1 MKKILAFTLLS
12 FTSLLAKEYMAQI
25 KPYEMYEIKSQTSG
39 VVKFVN
45 KDLESKYIKNKELLI
60 KIDTKDEEIE
70 LAKQK
75 SSYSIQKEIV
85 KIKEQNYKAKN
96 RIKQLSLYDKNIE
109 KLSFLESK
117 KELTTT
123 AQTIKKLQN
132 DMDKKTF
139 DVQNRYVDTI
149 FVQKDE
155 YINIGDKLFNSY
167 DISKLKITLF
177 LSKNEIDTL
186 ESKALYIN
194 SKKSDFKVYK
204 VHKIKDE
211 NKISRYKVVFTKT
224 NENKNNYFFDK
235 VVKAELKWKK

>member
-235 VVKAELKWKK
+235 VVKAELK

>member
-39 VVKFVN
+39 IVKFVN

-96 RIKQLSLYDKNIE
+96 RIKQLSLYDKNTE

-123 AQTIKKLQN
+123 TQTIKKLQN

-139 DVQNRYVDTI
+139 DVQNRYVNTI

-186 ESKALYIN
+186 ESKSLYIN
-194 SKKSDFKVYK
+194 SKKSNFKVYK

-224 NENKNNYFFDK
+224 NKNKNNYFFDK
-235 VVKAELKWKK
+235 VVKAELK

>member
-75 SSYSIQKEIV
+75 SSYDIQKEIV

-96 RIKQLSLYDKNIE
+96 RIKQLSLYDKNNE

-117 KELTTT
+117 KELSNTL
-123 AQTIKKLQN
+123 QTIKKLEN
-132 DMDKKTF
+132 DLDKKTF
-139 DVQNRYVDTI
+139 DVQNRYVDTV
-149 FVQKDE
+149 FVEKDE
-155 YINIGDKLFNSY
+155 YINIGDKLFNAY

-177 LSKNEIDTL
+177 LSKNEIDSLDT
-186 ESKALYIN
+186 KTLYIN
-194 SKKSDFKVYK
+194 NKKSDFTVYK

-235 VVKAELKWKK
+235 VVKAELK

>member
-45 KDLESKYIKNKELLI
+45 KDLESKYIKNQELLI

-75 SSYSIQKEIV
+75 SSYEIQKEIV

-96 RIKQLSLYDKNIE
+96 RIKQLSLYDKNTE

-132 DMDKKTF
+132 DLNKKTF

-155 YINIGDKLFNSY
+155 YINIGDKLFNAY
-167 DISKLKITLF
+167 NISKLKITLF

-186 ESKALYIN
+186 NSKTLYIN
-194 SKKSDFKVYK
+194 NKKSDFKVYK

-211 NKISRYKVVFTKT
+211 NKISRYKVVFTKI

-235 VVKAELKWKK
+235 VVKAELK

>member
-45 KDLESKYIKNKELLI
+45 KDLESKYIKNKELLV

-96 RIKQLSLYDKNIE
+96 RIKQLSLYDKNNE

-123 AQTIKKLQN
+123 TQTIKKLQN
-132 DMDKKTF
+132 DMDKKIF
-139 DVQNRYVDTI
+139 DIQNRYVNTI

-235 VVKAELKWKK
+235 VVKAELK

>member
-75 SSYSIQKEIV
+75 SSYDIQKEIV

-96 RIKQLSLYDKNIE
+96 RIKQLSLYDKNNE

-117 KELTTT
+117 KELSNTL
-123 AQTIKKLQN
+123 QTIKKLEN
-132 DMDKKTF
+132 DLDKKTF
-139 DVQNRYVDTI
+139 DVQNRYVDTV
-149 FVQKDE
+149 FVEKDE
-155 YINIGDKLFNSY
+155 YINIGDKLFNAY

-177 LSKNEIDTL
+177 LSKNEIDSLDT
-186 ESKALYIN
+186 KTLYIN
-194 SKKSDFKVYK
+194 NKKSDFTVYK

-235 VVKAELKWKK
+235 VVKVELK

>member
-12 FTSLLAKEYMAQI
+12 VTSLLAKEYMAQI

-96 RIKQLSLYDKNIE
+96 RIKQLSLYDKNTE

-123 AQTIKKLQN
+123 TQTIKKLQN

-139 DVQNRYVDTI
+139 DVQNRYVNTI

-186 ESKALYIN
+186 ESKSLYIN
-194 SKKSDFKVYK
+194 SKKSNFKVYK

-224 NENKNNYFFDK
+224 NKNKNNYFFDK
-235 VVKAELKWKK
+235 VVKAELK